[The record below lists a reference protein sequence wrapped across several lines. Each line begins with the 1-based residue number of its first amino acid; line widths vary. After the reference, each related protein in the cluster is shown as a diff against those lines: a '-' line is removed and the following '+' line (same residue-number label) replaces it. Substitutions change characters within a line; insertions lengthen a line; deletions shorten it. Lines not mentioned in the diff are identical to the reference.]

1 MKNERALHLIT
12 SELPMWRAAPG
23 NRNVTLLIGGKDC
36 RLLWA
41 FLPSSTCTCLCDVC
55 QAWPPLLLLCSR
67 IMSILSWLMQC
78 GLQYYT
84 LLLIKRGLGFQTP
97 GPRTTSGPQ
106 LENSND
112 LILVWMIFYLFIF
125 KCFVI
130 PKLHCCI
137 KLYLLCEISVAAVA
151 LNSFES

>member
-1 MKNERALHLIT
+1 
-12 SELPMWRAAPG
+12 
-23 NRNVTLLIGGKDC
+23 
-36 RLLWA
+36 
-41 FLPSSTCTCLCDVC
+41 
-55 QAWPPLLLLCSR
+55 
-67 IMSILSWLMQC
+67 MQC

-112 LILVWMIFYLFIF
+112 LILVWTIFYLFIF